1 MREKVTVFEVGPRD
15 GLQNEKALVPT
26 ETKIALVDAL
36 SACGFRKIEV
46 TSFVSPKWVPQ
57 LADAGAVMA
66 GIRRRP
72 AVAYAVLTPNLKGLE
87 NALEGRADEV
97 AIFAAASEG
106 FSRKNINCSIEESY
120 GRFVPLM
127 DRARE
132 AGVPVR
138 GYVSCVTDCP
148 YDGPTAPETV
158 AKVAAAL
165 FDIGCYEISLGDTIG
180 RGTPETVAA
189 MLDAVTARLPAEH
202 LAGHF
207 HDTGGRALDNVAVC
221 LERGVRTFDSSV
233 SGLGGC
239 PYAPGKNGNV
249 ATQSLVRFVEDKG
262 YDTGIDPD
270 GLAAAGRLAAA
281 ILDHRDTP

>member
-1 MREKVTVFEVGPRD
+1 MRR
-15 GLQNEKALVPT
+15 A
-26 ETKIALVDAL
+26 
-36 SACGFRKIEV
+36 
-46 TSFVSPKWVPQ
+46 TSVS
-57 LADAGAVMA
+57 
-66 GIRRRP
+66 
-72 AVAYAVLTPNLKGLE
+72 
-87 NALEGRADEV
+87 
-97 AIFAAASEG
+97 
-106 FSRKNINCSIEESY
+106 
-120 GRFVPLM
+120 
-127 DRARE
+127 E

-249 ATQSLVRFVEDKG
+249 ATQSLVRFVEDNG

-270 GLAAAGRLAAA
+270 GLAAAGRLAAD